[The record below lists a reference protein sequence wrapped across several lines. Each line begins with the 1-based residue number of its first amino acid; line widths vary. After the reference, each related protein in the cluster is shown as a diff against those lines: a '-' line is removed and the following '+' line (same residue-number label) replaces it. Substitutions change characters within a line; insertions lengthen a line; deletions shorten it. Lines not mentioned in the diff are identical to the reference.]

1 MARFHFHKHQDG
13 KQIEDHKGRSFPD
26 EQAACRHAFREVA
39 SIIGRIG
46 RSDNDAGTYVGIEVH
61 DGDKT
66 RCIVRAF
73 IVVEHPR

>member
-1 MARFHFHKHQDG
+1 MARFYFHTHQDG
-13 KQIEDHKGRSFPD
+13 RLSEDHEGRVFPD

-39 SIIGRIG
+39 AVIGRIAQTEDH
-46 RSDNDAGTYVGIEVH
+46 SGTYVGVEVN
-61 DGDKT
+61 DGENT